1 MEIQSAF
8 ASGVQGFQKA
18 SEDANQAAANIASQT
33 SQNTNEIDSVNE
45 STTSNVN
52 SAAAQSNQ
60 VIDINQE
67 VVNLKVAE
75 HQAKASAQVIQ
86 SADESLG
93 TLIDVTA

>member
-18 SEDANQAAANIASQT
+18 NDDASQAAANIASQT
-33 SQNTNEIDSVNE
+33 SQASSEALQSEAAPVAASNT
-45 STTSNVN
+45 
-52 SAAAQSNQ
+52 AAQSNQ
-60 VIDINQE
+60 VIN
-67 VVNLKVAE
+67 VNEEIVSLKVAE
-75 HQAKASAQVIQ
+75 HQAKASAQVIK